1 MPDLF
6 IAGIRRDLFMD
17 RDTATTLR
25 VPPVGEQVLTEPEF
39 EIRRSR
45 VTGPGYIASAYVP
58 TATIN
63 ADGELEVVITEA
75 HTGAWQDLAGE
86 NRVSYM
92 RYRLRAAADG
102 GAVRTFVSGKF
113 VVGPIGFAQPEDDLE
128 LPFIINTGDI
138 VFGDVVIVVD
148 PEEPE
153 EPEGDDLADVVLF
166 SATSGLL
173 WETDV
178 YAQWE

>member
-45 VTGPGYIASAYVP
+45 VTGPGYI
-58 TATIN
+58 
-63 ADGELEVVITEA
+63 
-75 HTGAWQDLAGE
+75 AGE